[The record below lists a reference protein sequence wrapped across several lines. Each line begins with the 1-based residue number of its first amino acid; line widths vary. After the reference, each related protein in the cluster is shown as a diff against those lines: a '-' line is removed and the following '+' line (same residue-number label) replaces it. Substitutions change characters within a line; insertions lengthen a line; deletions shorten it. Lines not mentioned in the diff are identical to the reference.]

1 MGKVRYNIEYKDNET
16 PFTIVYVR
24 TQVALYKTIRGLN
37 DIEWP
42 GKEKY
47 GMHMWVCDGKLT
59 DEEKTALKDAFPR
72 SQFEFEEATPPVV
85 AHVYRVAYAHKTMMR
100 QLGFLKKEEPED
112 KDEKP
117 QWYYL
122 VPYEISSERVKQ
134 RLELSAASK
143 YR

>member
-59 DEEKTALKDAFPR
+59 DEEKTALKDAYPR

-112 KDEKP
+112 EKP

-122 VPYEISSERVKQ
+122 VPYEISSERVKR
-134 RLELSAASK
+134 RLELSAANH
-143 YR
+143 R